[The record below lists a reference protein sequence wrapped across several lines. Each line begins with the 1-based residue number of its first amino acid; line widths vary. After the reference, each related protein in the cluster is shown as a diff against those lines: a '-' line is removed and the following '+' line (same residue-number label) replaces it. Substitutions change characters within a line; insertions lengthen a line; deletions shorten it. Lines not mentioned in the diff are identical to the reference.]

1 MGEDYVDRLRRM
13 EGSRGCRETEESGM
27 EKRMENE
34 CGEWMGED
42 NVEGLR
48 RVDGRR

>member
-1 MGEDYVDRLRRM
+1 
-13 EGSRGCRETEESGM
+13 M

-48 RVDGRR
+48 RMEGSRGCRETEESGCEKMMERD